1 VNRFSSIFGQILH
14 LFSKR
19 EFFENVYATK
29 AERGTKGF
37 GCWDQFVAMLFCQIG
52 QAHSLREICGGLASC
67 FGKARH
73 LGLKKSPKRS
83 TLAYANEHRPWQLYE
98 KTFYQLLGRCQQLDF
113 GKRRFRFKNKLFSLD
128 ATVIELCASLFD
140 WAKFRQTKG
149 AVKLHLL
156 LDHDGYLPVFA
167 HITDGKGHEVKVAHT
182 LSFPSGSIVAIDR
195 GYIDYELFWRWTKG
209 GVFFVTRQKDNAR
222 YRILEEKTFPKNRNI
237 LSDQIIEMEGYY
249 SHQKYPGHLRRIEVW
264 DDVNEKVIVLLTN
277 HMIFGATTIAAIYKE
292 RWQIEIFFKTIKQN
306 LRIKTFVGTSPNA
319 LLIQIWTALIAVLI
333 LKYLKFR
340 SSFEWS
346 LSNLVAML
354 RYNLFTYR
362 DLWAWIDQPFE
373 PPPVIIMQEQLLLN
387 WTAS

>member
-1 VNRFSSIFGQILH
+1 MNRFNSIFGQILH

-19 EFFENVYATK
+19 EFFEAVYATQ
-29 AERGTKGF
+29 AERGAKGF
-37 GCWDQFVAMLFCQIG
+37 SCWDQFVAMLFCQLG

-73 LGLKKSPKRS
+73 LGLQGAPKRS
-83 TLAYANEHRPWQLYE
+83 TLSYANEHRPWQLYE
-98 KTFYQLLGRCQQLDF
+98 KVFYHLLDRCRQLDF
-113 GKRRFRFKNKLFSLD
+113 GKRRFRFKSKLFSLD

-167 HITDGKGHEVKVAHT
+167 HITEGKVHEVHVARAMT
-182 LSFPSGSIVAIDR
+182 FSPGSIVVIDK
-195 GYIDYELFWRWTKG
+195 GYIDYELFWRWTGG

-222 YRILEEKTFPKNRNI
+222 YRVLEDRPVPRNRNI
-237 LSDQIIEMEGYY
+237 LSDQIIELEGFY
-249 SHQKYPGHLRRIEVW
+249 SHQKYPGSLRRLEVW
-264 DDVNEKVIVLLTN
+264 DEENEKIIVLLAN
-277 HMIFGATTIAAIYKE
+277 HMTFGATTIAAIYKD

-319 LLIQIWTALIAVLI
+319 LLIQIWTALIAVLV

-340 SSFEWS
+340 SSFMWS

-362 DLWAWIDQPFE
+362 DLWTWIDQPFE
-373 PPPVIIMQEQLLLN
+373 PPPTVIMQEQLLLN
-387 WTAS
+387 WTA

>member
-1 VNRFSSIFGQILH
+1 MNRFSSIFGQILH
-14 LFSKR
+14 LFSRR
-19 EFFENVYATK
+19 EFFEAVHATQS
-29 AERGTKGF
+29 ERGAKGF
-37 GCWDQFVAMLFCQIG
+37 TCWDQFVAMLFCQLG

-67 FGKARH
+67 FGKAKH
-73 LGLKKSPKRS
+73 LGLKKAPKRS
-83 TLAYANEHRPWQLYE
+83 TLSYANEHRPWQLYE
-98 KTFYQLLGRCQQLDF
+98 KIFYQLLGRCRQLDF

-167 HITDGKGHEVKVAHT
+167 HVTEGKVHEVKVAQPLT
-182 LSFPSGSIVAIDR
+182 FPSGSIVAIDR
-195 GYIDYELFWRWTKG
+195 GYIDYELFWRWTQE
-209 GVFFVTRQKDNAR
+209 GVFFVTRQKDNIRAR
-222 YRILEEKTFPKNRNI
+222 VLEEKPIPINRNI
-237 LSDQIIEMEGYY
+237 LSDQTIEFGGFY
-249 SHQKYPGHLRRIEVW
+249 SRKKYPGTLRRLEVW
-264 DDVNEKVIVLLTN
+264 DEENEKIIVLLTN
-277 HMIFGATTIAAIYKE
+277 HMSFGSTTIAAIYKD

-319 LLIQIWTALIAVLI
+319 LLIQIWTALIAILI

-340 SSFEWS
+340 SRFPWS

-354 RYNLFTYR
+354 RYSLFTYR

-373 PPPVIIMQEQLLLN
+373 PPPMTMLQEQLSLS
-387 WTAS
+387 WS